1 MSKLSSIFV
10 LFSLALSTI
19 LRMMY
24 VKPTQQNHHRHL
36 WRQGCR
42 LLVATLLV
50 EGCLQW
56 PHPQVVQS
64 QQQPQVCE
72 GVVLQNQALASYQ
85 TSDGTTVSIQSQ
97 QLSSQPL
104 SRTAQTL
111 QVTTAG
117 VRTSSD
123 QVPMGRVLGVL
134 QQDFVQLGFT
144 ASEATQLTLALAKG
158 WTSIKPE
165 TSLREFIDITSTAL
179 ASTAGSN
186 ASRLNSLGNS
196 SREQTVRLATKAIQ
210 VALRASGLNADAAQQ
225 ATRAAAS
232 VWMNAP
238 ENTSFAKALLLGL
251 RSPEQSGSG
260 SLDQLGQ
267 LKQTFAAELDAI
279 RSRSTLYQG
288 QELRFRYVLS
298 NQGETPT
305 LVKTPVNVAGTDV
318 PYITIQPRSR
328 VFAAVAVQVNSI
340 PAEGSAISVS
350 IEPSTDGAFQFQITG
365 PGSIIA
371 AKTGPVAGQSTEVI
385 EESST
390 TDLVST
396 CYTPPP
402 TPTPVPTPTPSP
414 TPTPVPTPVPSPA
427 PSPAPTPVPT
437 PVPSPSPTPSP
448 APVPSPIPTPSPAP
462 SPTPT
467 PAPSTEETVVL
478 PPPADSELV
487 DPLGRIT
494 TCSGGL
500 FPDYSG
506 FSVGLYVPADGT
518 GLSGEVAGLVSLTQ
532 TELPDQPGNGI
543 PQGITPNTQ
552 NSNPYFL
559 TNGNDGSYS
568 FLLDVQKGQLDPGST
583 YILVIKTPD
592 SSGLSERRIRLVIG
606 ERTSN
611 NAVTYTA
618 TALDGLP
625 LTGVTASG
633 ETIQPGDSTQTL
645 VVGTS
650 INGELQVND
659 ANAAGL
665 GLAVLSIGTTMC
677 DSQAIQITKS
687 GDRASAEPGDT
698 VIYRLA
704 IKNLSEVSVNNLT
717 VTDTLPQ
724 GLQFR
729 KDSAK
734 AEMGETPVA
743 VTATTNGPT
752 ITFQFPN
759 VNLPAGQTVTVAYA
773 VTLTPDAVRGSG
785 ANSAS
790 VSAQRSDNQT
800 PLKDGPAIFRIR
812 IRPGIVSDCGT
823 IIGRVFEDKNFDGEK
838 QNGEPGIPNAVIFMD
853 DGNRI
858 TTDANGLFSLSNV
871 LAGRRTGVLDLTSI
885 PNYDLAPNL
894 RFKEHNSP
902 SRLVRLS
909 PSGMVRMNFA
919 VTPKAKAAQPEVSK

>member
-1 MSKLSSIFV
+1 MSVQS
-10 LFSLALSTI
+10 
-19 LRMMY
+19 
-24 VKPTQQNHHRHL
+24 TQQNHHRHL

-50 EGCLQW
+50 ESCLQW
-56 PHPQVVQS
+56 PQPPAAQS
-64 QQQPQVCE
+64 QQQPPVCE

-85 TSDGTTVSIQSQ
+85 STDGTSVAVQSQ
-97 QLSSQPL
+97 QLRNQTLP
-104 SRTAQTL
+104 RTAQTL
-111 QVTTAG
+111 QATTAG
-117 VRTSSD
+117 VRNSSD
-123 QVPMGRVLGVL
+123 QLPMGRVLGVL
-134 QQDFVQLGFT
+134 QRDFVQLGFT
-144 ASEATQLTLALAKG
+144 APEATQLTLALAKH

-165 TSLREFIDITSTAL
+165 TSLREFTEITSNAL
-179 ASTAGSN
+179 IAAAGN
-186 ASRLNSLGNS
+186 NGSRLTQLGNS
-196 SREQTVRLATKAIQ
+196 SREQTVRLATRVVQ
-210 VALRASGLNADAAQQ
+210 VALRGSGLSPDAAQQ
-225 ATRAAAS
+225 IARTATT

-238 ENTSFAKALLLGL
+238 ETTSFARALVLGL
-251 RSPEQSGSG
+251 RSTGQSASG
-260 SLDQLGQ
+260 TLDYLGR
-267 LKQTFAAELDAI
+267 LKQTFAGELDAI
-279 RSRSTLYQG
+279 RSGSTLYQG

-305 LVKTPVNVAGTDV
+305 LVKTTVNVTGTNV
-318 PYITIQPRSR
+318 PYITIQPKSK
-328 VFAAVAVQVNSI
+328 VFATVGVQVTAI
-340 PAEGSAISVS
+340 PAEGSAVAVAIV
-350 IEPSTDGAFQFQITG
+350 PSTDGTFQFQVTG
-365 PGSIIA
+365 PGTVVA
-371 AKTGPVAGQSTEVI
+371 AKTGPVNAQATDVV

-390 TDLVST
+390 TDLIST
-396 CYTPPP
+396 CY
-402 TPTPVPTPTPSP
+402 TPSP
-414 TPTPVPTPVPSPA
+414 TPTPVP
-427 PSPAPTPVPT
+427 
-437 PVPSPSPTPSP
+437 SPSPTLTPSP
-448 APVPSPIPTPSPAP
+448 TPTASPAP
-462 SPTPT
+462 SPTLTPVPPT
-467 PAPSTEETVVL
+467 EQPVIL
-478 PPPADSELV
+478 PPPSDNELV

-506 FSVGLYVPADGT
+506 FSVGLYAPADGT
-518 GLSGEVAGLVSLTQ
+518 GLSGEVAGPISLTQ
-532 TELPDQPGNGI
+532 TELPDQPNNGI

-559 TNGNDGSYS
+559 TNGNNGSYS
-568 FLLDVQKGQLDPGST
+568 FLLDVQKGQLNPGST
-583 YILVIKTPD
+583 YILVVKVPE
-592 SSGLSERRIRLVIG
+592 SNELSERRIRLVIG
-606 ERTSN
+606 ERTST

-677 DSQAIQITKS
+677 DSQAIQITKT

-717 VTDTLPQ
+717 ITDILPQ

-734 AEMGETPVA
+734 AQMGETSVP

-752 ITFQFPN
+752 ITFQLPN
-759 VNLPAGQTVTVAYA
+759 VNLPAAQTVTIAYA

-800 PLKDGPAIFRIR
+800 PVKDGPAIFRIR

-823 IIGRVFEDKNFDGEK
+823 IIGRVFEDKNFDGEQQK
-838 QNGEPGIPNAVIFMD
+838 GEPGIPNAVIFMD

-858 TTDANGLFSLSNV
+858 TTDINGLFSLSNV
-871 LAGRRTGVLDLTSI
+871 LAGRRSGVLDLTSI
-885 PNYDLAPNL
+885 PDYDLAPNL

-919 VTPKAKAAQPEVSK
+919 VTPKAKAAQPEVGR